1 MGLMKDDPKVK
12 KKNTLSDCRRPVK
25 VGTDD
30 FDEVIDNLALIFYA
44 QS

>member
-1 MGLMKDDPKVK
+1 MKDEPKSE
-12 KKNTLSDCRRPVK
+12 KKNSLSDCRRPVK

-30 FDEVIDNLALIFYA
+30 FDEVIDNLALIFHA